1 MLLDKLLHTYTIIC
15 IFLGIIL
22 IPQIFPLLSEYEGKI
37 LPVVTSLEIIDEKP
51 CLNRACVEFSVIIN
65 KKRQCEFL
73 GINWYSSKHRR
84 LQLIFEPELPNTPK
98 SRTTG
103 KQIAGPWLLY
113 GVTSLKDTY
122 ASVAHRCHPFWVTY
136 TNLYP

>member
-1 MLLDKLLHTYTIIC
+1 MLLDRILHTYTIIFV
-15 IFLGIIL
+15 FLGIIL

-37 LPVVTSLEIIDEKP
+37 LPVVSTLEIFDETT
-51 CLNRACVEFSVIIN
+51 CSTRNCVEFNVKIN

-98 SRTTG
+98 SRPTG
-103 KQIAGPWLLY
+103 LQIAGPWILY
-113 GVTSLKDTY
+113 GVDSLKDTY
-122 ASVAHRCHPFWVTY
+122 ALVAHRCHPFWVTY